1 MGLIVLLGAA
11 VVGVPG
17 YATAAP
23 SPGPG
28 DVGLGVRVEVAPSG
42 SPSPTVGPSPTAS
55 PGPTETRTPPG
66 GSGGDLPRTG
76 WSLVS
81 LIAGGAFLLAIGI
94 GLRFLARRRSAV
106 P

>member
-11 VVGVPG
+11 VIGLPG

-28 DVGLGVRVEVAPSG
+28 GAGLDVRVEVVPSG
-42 SPSPTVGPSPTAS
+42 SPSPTVAPSPTAS
-55 PGPTETRTPPG
+55 PGPTGTRTPPG
-66 GSGGDLPRTG
+66 GSGGNLPRTG

-81 LIAGGAFLLAIGI
+81 LFAGGAFLSALGI
-94 GLRFLARRRSAV
+94 GLRFLARRRAV
-106 P
+106 VP